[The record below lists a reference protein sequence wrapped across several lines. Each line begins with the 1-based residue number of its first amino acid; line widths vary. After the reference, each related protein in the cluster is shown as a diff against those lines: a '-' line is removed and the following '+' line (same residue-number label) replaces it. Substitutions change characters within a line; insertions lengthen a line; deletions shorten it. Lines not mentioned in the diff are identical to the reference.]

1 MTAGVTDINHILF
14 QTPLSNMEELYE
26 KQLNNGKP
34 NGIVRNTPIAE
45 AKPRDSKGNTAKPTS
60 ITANGKR

>member
-1 MTAGVTDINHILF
+1 MTAGVTDINHILS
-14 QTPLSNMEELYE
+14 QTPLLNMEEVYE

-34 NGIVRNTPIAE
+34 NGIIRNPPIIKA
-45 AKPRDSKGNTAKPTS
+45 RDSKGNTAKPTS

>member
-1 MTAGVTDINHILF
+1 MTAGVTDINHILSKI
-14 QTPLSNMEELYE
+14 PLYMEEVYE

-34 NGIVRNTPIAE
+34 NDIIRKPPI
-45 AKPRDSKGNTAKPTS
+45 AKPRARESKGNTAKPTS

>member
-1 MTAGVTDINHILF
+1 
-14 QTPLSNMEELYE
+14 MEELYE

-34 NGIVRNTPIAE
+34 NGIIRNTPTPIAE
-45 AKPRDSKGNTAKPTS
+45 TRDSKGNTAKPTS